1 MSRVALF
8 GNTPDSFS
16 PGAGNGACIARTE
29 RFRATMEAAGH
40 EVIVC
45 SPPQTVRPGGFVSAF
60 LRERGPFDCIVA
72 ISPFPAEAVAQ
83 SGCTLPLWIDM
94 NGMHPAEIQ
103 LAGADVHTNRLE
115 MFRMLALER
124 SLLARGDRFSAPS
137 ARQSDSILG
146 QLFLLGRLDCGNRGS
161 RVVHPFPHC
170 AVTAPLSTGPESDDP
185 DPPRII
191 STGSFNSWFDH
202 TTLFRALEYV
212 MERDSRAVFTCSG
225 GAVPFWRR
233 GVEEFASM
241 TSSSRHCSRYD
252 IRGWVGREELGDIY
266 DTATAAVLADIPCN
280 ETRLGAR
287 TRVIDWVSRGIPVA
301 CTRGAEVSEDMD
313 KAGTAIV
320 VPQENPEEL
329 GRALL
334 TLITRGEAR
343 SAIRKNQIRWCSE
356 EGDPVRVF
364 RPLNDWCSSPERLQ
378 GGIPPG
384 FVPKPFGSLR
394 YRLAAFA
401 LTVREKGLSEGL
413 RRMAAKLPNS
423 SVRQKRDSR

>member
-16 PGAGNGACIARTE
+16 PNAGNGACIARTE
-29 RFRATMEAAGH
+29 RFRSTMEAAGH
-40 EVIVC
+40 EVVVC

-60 LRERGPFDCIVA
+60 LRDRGPFDCIVA
-72 ISPFPAEAVAQ
+72 ISPFPAEAVTHSDCA
-83 SGCTLPLWIDM
+83 LPLWIDM

-103 LAGADVHTNRLE
+103 LAGTDVHTNRLE

-137 ARQSDSILG
+137 ARQTDSVLG
-146 QLFLLGRLDCGNRGS
+146 QLFLLGRLDCGNRGA

-170 AVTAPLSTGPESDDP
+170 ALEVPLSRGPETDA
-185 DPPRII
+185 PPRII

-212 MERDSRAVFTCSG
+212 MERDSKVVFTCSG
-225 GAVPFWRR
+225 GAVPFWSR

-241 TSSSRHCSRYD
+241 TSSSRHSDRYEL
-252 IRGWVGREELGDIY
+252 RGWVRREELENIY

-287 TRVIDWVSRGIPVA
+287 TRMIDWVSRGIPVA
-301 CTRGAEVSEDMD
+301 CTRGAEVSEDMER
-313 KAGTAIV
+313 AGTAIV
-320 VPQENPEEL
+320 VPEESPEEL

-334 TLITRGEAR
+334 TLITRGEVR
-343 SAIRKNQIRWCSE
+343 SAIRRNQIKWCSE

-364 RPLNDWCSSPERLQ
+364 RPLHDWCASPLRLL
-378 GGIPPG
+378 GGIPSN
-384 FVPKPFGSLR
+384 FVPRRFGSLR
-394 YRLAAFA
+394 YRAVSFVLA
-401 LTVREKGLSEGL
+401 VREKGISEALG
-413 RRMAAKLPNS
+413 RIAAKLPIP
-423 SVRQKRDSR
+423 SVRQKRESQ